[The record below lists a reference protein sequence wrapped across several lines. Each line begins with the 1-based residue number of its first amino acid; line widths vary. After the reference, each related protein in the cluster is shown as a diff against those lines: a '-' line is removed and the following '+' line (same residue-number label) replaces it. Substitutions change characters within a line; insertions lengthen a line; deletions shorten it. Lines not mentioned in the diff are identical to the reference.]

1 LVELLT
7 IIRPPTLR
15 GEIINITGGHPTLVQ
30 TAGFLLYREIQPGN
44 RANINTFG
52 EGFERDTQQIF
63 QTIWNRCDEI
73 DQALLM
79 LIALLDMEGHIQ
91 EIKFN
96 LSGVGRILTQH
107 STFLTKLEE
116 QGIIISISAPTGKFY
131 SFTSLLMKK
140 WVIQQILNTP
150 EQLIR
155 DREKV
160 FINLISHGQVT
171 KVKEVVT
178 WLGKHPDKVQSVL
191 DWIVKVVPVFPK

>member
-1 LVELLT
+1 
-7 IIRPPTLR
+7 
-15 GEIINITGGHPTLVQ
+15 
-30 TAGFLLYREIQPGN
+30 
-44 RANINTFG
+44 
-52 EGFERDTQQIF
+52 
-63 QTIWNRCDEI
+63 
-73 DQALLM
+73 M
-79 LIALLDMEGHIQ
+79 LIALLDMEGHIE

-116 QGIIISISAPTGKFY
+116 QGIIISIAAPTGKFY

-150 EQLIR
+150 EKLIT

-160 FINLISHGQVT
+160 FINLISRGQVK
-171 KVKEVVT
+171 KVTDVVT
-178 WLGKHPDKVQSVL
+178 WLGNNPDKVRSVL